1 MKTRIKTAGI
11 LIAALLVLAWLD
23 FYILNLAIFVVA
35 LVIAMV
41 EAFKLYGIKE
51 NDLAIVGGFLFVV
64 AAILCGSF
72 SGYYKFIIFTLLLA
86 TSIVVLKNSENL
98 DPIKVTL
105 YPFAPLL
112 VMWAIYDSLGMIY
125 LVYLI
130 VIVAVMDSGAYFV
143 GKFLGSHTFTTTSPN
158 KTIEGV
164 IGGFVATFFIAGVFY
179 SLFLKDGVIGCP
191 FLSTMFIALASFF
204 GDLFESYLKRKAGV
218 KDSGDIFP
226 GHGGMLD
233 RLDSY
238 LFASIAMSMVVAW

>member
-11 LIAALLVLAWLD
+11 LIAGLFVLVWLD
-23 FYILNLAIFVVA
+23 WYILNLAIFLVA
-35 LVIAMV
+35 LVVAMV

-51 NDLAIVGGFLFVV
+51 NDLAIVGGVLFVV
-64 AAILCGSF
+64 ATLLCDSF
-72 SGYYKFIIFTLLLA
+72 EGYYKFILFTLLLA
-86 TSIVVLKNSENL
+86 TSFVVFKNGKNL
-98 DPIKVTL
+98 DSVKVAL

-112 VMWAIYDSLGMIY
+112 IMWAVYDSLGIIY

-130 VIVAVMDSGAYFV
+130 VIVVVMDSGAYFT

-158 KTIEGV
+158 KTVEGV
-164 IGGFVATFFIAGVFY
+164 IGGFVATFFIAGTFY
-179 SLFLKDGVIGCP
+179 SLFLKGGAITSP
-191 FLSTMFIALASFF
+191 FLGTMFIALASFF

-238 LFASIAMSMVVAW
+238 LFASVAMSMVVSW